1 MRTRYLL
8 LLTAAL
14 CALTR
19 TASAAPNLVPNG
31 DFEAGNSGFTSSY
44 GYSPAGN
51 GAEGQYTVRRNPFP
65 WNGAFVSA
73 ADHTTGT
80 GLMFVGN
87 GSPVDGAIVWQSG
100 SIAVAQNTTYFFE
113 AWVMN
118 VCCSVGYPGANSPSI
133 LDFAINGVSIGT
145 ETTDLAN
152 AGSWEGLSNTWN
164 SGGATSAVL
173 TLINRNTAA
182 GGNDF
187 AIDDIRLSTT
197 SVVNPPI
204 PEPAS
209 VVFALASLPLLWWG
223 MRGRS
228 RVGLRTTIR

>member
-1 MRTRYLL
+1 MNIRLL
-8 LLTAAL
+8 SLTAAL
-14 CALTR
+14 CALAG

-31 DFEAGNSGFTSSY
+31 DFEAGNTSFTSSY
-44 GYSPAGN
+44 GYSPGGN
-51 GAEGQYTVRRNPFP
+51 GAEGQYTVRSNPSP
-65 WNGAFVSA
+65 WNGFFVSA

-100 SIAVAQNTTYFFE
+100 AIAVAQNTNYFFE

-118 VCCSVGYPGANSPSI
+118 VCCVAGYGGGNSPSI
-133 LDFAINGVSIGT
+133 LDFAINGVSVGVR
-145 ETTDLAN
+145 TTDLSK
-152 AGSWEGLSNTWN
+152 AGTWEGLSNTWN
-164 SGGATSAVL
+164 SGSTTSAVL

-197 SVVNPPI
+197 SVVNPV

-209 VVFALASLPLLWWG
+209 IVFALASLPLLWWG
-223 MRGRS
+223 MRGR
-228 RVGLRTTIR
+228 RVGARATVM